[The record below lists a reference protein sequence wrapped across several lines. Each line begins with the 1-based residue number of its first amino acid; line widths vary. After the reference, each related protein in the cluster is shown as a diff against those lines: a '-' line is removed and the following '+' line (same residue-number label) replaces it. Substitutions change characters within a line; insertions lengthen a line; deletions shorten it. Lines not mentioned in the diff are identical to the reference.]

1 MSDRVYICIDLKT
14 FYASVECVL
23 RGLDPFKTKLV
34 VADPSRGNGAITLAV
49 SPLMKKLGVKNRC
62 RIFEI
67 PKEIDYIVA
76 IPQMKKY
83 MEYSSKIYSIYLRY
97 IAKEDIYPYSIDEM
111 FLDIT
116 TYLSLY
122 NTTPEKLAK
131 ALMNKIYEELGLPS
145 ACGIG
150 TNLFLCK
157 VALDITAKHQPDNIG
172 YLDEKTFKET
182 LWNHRPLSDFWQIA
196 RGIEARLN
204 KSGLYTMK
212 DIASCDEEILYKEF
226 GINAE
231 ILIDHANG
239 IEPVTIKDIKNYK
252 NKSHSISQ
260 SQILFEDYEYHKARL
275 ALTEMV
281 EVLSLQLVE
290 KKLVSNSIS
299 LTVGYSK
306 DVHKPTGGSMK
317 LTICTNVFSKLLPYF
332 LELFDRT
339 TAKEYKIRRLGLS
352 FNNVVNESC
361 EYYDLFTDED
371 EVVKE
376 RTLERTINDLKKKYG
391 KNAVLKGMNLVDGA
405 TTVKRNKLIGGHNAE
420 RKDET

>member
-1 MSDRVYICIDLKT
+1 MSNRYYLCIDLKT

-34 VADPSRGNGAITLAV
+34 VADPSRGDGAITLAV
-49 SPLMKKLGVKNRC
+49 SPYMKELGVKNRC

-67 PKEIDYIVA
+67 PKNIEYIVA

-116 TYLSLY
+116 TYLKLY
-122 NTTPEKLAK
+122 KTTPIKLAK

-150 TNLFLCK
+150 TNLFLAK
-157 VALDITAKHQPDNIG
+157 VALDITAKHNPDRIG
-172 YLDEKTFKET
+172 FLDEELFKKE
-182 LWNHRPLSDFWQIA
+182 LWDHEPLTDFWQIA
-196 RGIEARLN
+196 KGTTKRLN
-204 KSGLYTMK
+204 QYGIYTMR
-212 DIASCDEEILYKEF
+212 DICNADEDILYREF

-231 ILIDHANG
+231 ILIDHAKG
-239 IEPVTIKDIKNYK
+239 IEPVTIKDIKSYK

-260 SQILFEDYEYHKARL
+260 SQILFSDYEIDKARL

-281 EVLSLQLVE
+281 EVLSLQLIE
-290 KKLVSNSIS
+290 KDLVTSNIG
-299 LTVGYSK
+299 LTIGYSK
-306 DVHKPTGGSMK
+306 DTHKPTGGSMK
-317 LTICTNVFSKLLPYF
+317 LTICTNVYSKLLPYF

-339 TAKEYKIRRLGLS
+339 TDPNFLIRKIGIS
-352 FNNVVNESC
+352 FNNVVAETH
-361 EYYDLFTDED
+361 EYFDLFTDRE
-371 EVVKE
+371 EVEKE
-376 RTLERTINDLKKKYG
+376 RKLEKTIIDLKKKFG
-391 KNAVLKGMNLVDGA
+391 KNSVLKAMNLSEGA
-405 TTVKRNKLIGGHNAE
+405 TTMKRNKLIGGHNAE
-420 RKDET
+420 RENEN